1 MPIQG
6 RVRMPVR
13 GEGRARRVAADVAA
27 VAVLAALLTGR
38 GEDTEAR
45 AAASGG
51 SLTGRRAGFRSS
63 G

>member
-1 MPIQG
+1 
-6 RVRMPVR
+6 MPVR

-27 VAVLAALLTGR
+27 VAVLAALLTER